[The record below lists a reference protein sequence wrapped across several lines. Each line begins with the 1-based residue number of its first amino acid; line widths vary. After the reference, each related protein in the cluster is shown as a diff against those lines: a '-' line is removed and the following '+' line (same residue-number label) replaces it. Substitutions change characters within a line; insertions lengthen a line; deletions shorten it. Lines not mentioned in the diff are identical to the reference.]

1 MTSAPRSIRVAAPG
15 FPSYDVLVG
24 AALLPNLGPTLN
36 AIDAL
41 SAMTGG
47 RRAFLVYDRD
57 LPHEHVAEA
66 SRSLAHNGYSVSS
79 TFAVATEAEKSI
91 DAAHGILQDIALT
104 KHERRDIV
112 VALGGGIVGDLAGF
126 VAATYRRGVPV
137 VQIPTTLLSM
147 VDASVGGKTGVNLAT
162 ERGLLKNFVG
172 AFHQPSLVIAD
183 VRTLSTLPD
192 RHLRAGLAE
201 CIKHGLIG
209 ATCGDADLL
218 AWTITNMPRFLARE
232 SDALI
237 DLVARNVA
245 LKARVVQD
253 DPREEKPSSDATGLS
268 RMLLNLGHT
277 FAHAIETL
285 PGVASADAP
294 TDTPLLH
301 GEAVALGLLAA
312 CAAGEAMHITTP
324 ETTRLAR
331 ESVHA
336 AGLPTRTVGLPPSAE
351 VVKRMLDDKK
361 TSGGMLRLVLP
372 TTPGHATIR
381 TGVPV
386 EAAIAGSDAI
396 RA

>member
-1 MTSAPRSIRVAAPG
+1 MTSPRSIPVAAPG

-36 AIDAL
+36 AIDSLA
-41 SAMTGG
+41 AMTGG

-66 SRSLAHNGYSVSS
+66 SRSLAHHGYSVSS
-79 TFAVATEAEKSI
+79 AFAIASETEKSL
-91 DAAHGILQDIALT
+91 DTAQRILQDIALT
-104 KHERRDIV
+104 KHERRDLV

-137 VQIPTTLLSM
+137 VQIPTTLLAM

-172 AFHQPSLVIAD
+172 AFHQPSLVLVD
-183 VRTLSTLPD
+183 VRTLTTLPD

-209 ATCGDADLL
+209 STCADAGLL
-218 AWTITNMPRFLARE
+218 AWMIAKTPRFLARE
-232 SDALI
+232 SDALVE
-237 DLVARNVA
+237 LVARNVA

-253 DPREEKPSSDATGLS
+253 DPREEKPSSDASGLS

-285 PGVASADAP
+285 PGVANADAP
-294 TDTPLLH
+294 NNSPLLH

-312 CAAGEAMHITTP
+312 CAAGESLGVTSPDTS
-324 ETTRLAR
+324 RLTHDALVR
-331 ESVHA
+331 
-336 AGLPTRTVGLPPSAE
+336 AGLPSRAVGLPPSSE
-351 VVKRMLDDKK
+351 VAKRMLDDKK
-361 TSGGMLRLVLP
+361 TSGGVLRLVIP
-372 TTPGHATIR
+372 TAPGEATIVA
-381 TGVPV
+381 GAPLD
-386 EAAIAGSDAI
+386 AAIAGIDAI

>member
-1 MTSAPRSIRVAAPG
+1 MTRSIPVAAPG

-41 SAMTGG
+41 TAMTGG

-57 LPHEHVAEA
+57 LPNEHVAEA
-66 SRSLAHNGYSVSS
+66 SRSLAHHGYSVSS
-79 TFAVATEAEKSI
+79 AFAIATEADKSI
-91 DAAHGILQDIALT
+91 DAAQAILQDIALT

-112 VALGGGIVGDLAGF
+112 VALGGGITGDLAGF

-137 VQIPTTLLSM
+137 VQIPTTLLAM

-172 AFHQPSLVIAD
+172 VFHQPSLVVAD
-183 VRTLSTLPD
+183 VRTLSTLSD
-192 RHLRAGLAE
+192 RNLRAGLAE

-209 ATCGDADLL
+209 ATCADADLL
-218 AWTITNMPRFLARE
+218 AWTIANMERFLARE

-237 DLVARNVA
+237 ELVARNVA

-253 DPREEKPSSDATGLS
+253 DPREEKPSSDASGFS

-294 TDTPLLH
+294 SDSPILH

-312 CAAGEAMHITTP
+312 CAAGESLKKTSP
-324 ETTRLAR
+324 ETSRLAR
-331 ESVHA
+331 EAIVA
-336 AGLPTRTVGLPPSAE
+336 AGLPTRALGLPQSSEIAR
-351 VVKRMLDDKK
+351 RMLDDKK
-361 TSGGMLRLVLP
+361 TSGGVLRLVIP
-372 TTPGHATIR
+372 TTPGEATIVA
-381 TGVPV
+381 GAPLD
-386 EAAIAGSDAI
+386 AAIAGVDAI